1 MTKATETL
9 LKILEE
15 EIVPAQGC
23 TEPIAIAYAGAI
35 LTELLGG
42 VPDHIEAYLSGNMI
56 KNVKSV
62 KIPGSGGLVGIEA
75 AVAMGVL
82 LGSAQ
87 KGMMVIAE
95 ADANRLDEVKA
106 YVKEGKVKSNFE
118 QTEEKLYIR
127 LEAVLGS
134 DTGIVEIKKYHTN
147 VTRLEKNGVSHAK
160 QCGEF
165 IEESMTDDSLLTVDL
180 IYDHANNID
189 LSRIEPLFSKVI
201 EYNCAIAE
209 EGLTNLWGI
218 GIGKTI
224 KEGIEESVYGN
235 DLKNNIT
242 AFAAAGS
249 DARMNGCAMPVM
261 TTSGSGNQ
269 GMTCSLPVIKF
280 CEMKN
285 ISRDKLIRA
294 LFFSH
299 LTAIH
304 IKTLIGRLSAYCG
317 AMASCAGVS
326 GALAYLDGLS
336 LEQIKMAISN
346 TLGTVSGIICDGA
359 KSSCACKI
367 AVGISCAFDSYI
379 AAKKGRALLSG
390 EGIIGSSAE
399 RTIENVGTLAAEG
412 MLETDAVTV
421 HIMMGGKK

>member
-1 MTKATETL
+1 MNEL
-9 LKILEE
+9 EKILSVLAE

-23 TEPIAIAYAGAI
+23 TEPIAIAYAGAR
-35 LTELLGG
+35 LSDELGG
-42 VPDHIEAYLSGNMI
+42 VPDEVTAYLSGNMI

-62 KIPGSGGLVGIEA
+62 KIPASGGMVGIEA
-75 AVAMGVL
+75 AVAMGCI
-82 LGSAQ
+82 LGDAKQ
-87 KGMMVIAE
+87 EMMVIAN
-95 ADANRLDEVKA
+95 ADQDRLSEVDA
-106 YVKEGKVKSNFE
+106 YVRAGKIKSCFE
-118 QTEEKLYIR
+118 RTDEKLYIR
-127 LEAVLGS
+127 LEGKKGTDTAV
-134 DTGIVEIKKYHTN
+134 VEIQKYHTN
-147 VTRLEKNGVSHAK
+147 ITRLKKNGVSEQIAK
-160 QCGEF
+160 GCGSSDEP
-165 IEESMTDDSLLTVDL
+165 MTDDSFLTVDL
-180 IYDHANNID
+180 IYNTADSIEFS
-189 LSRIEPLFSKVI
+189 LIEPLFNQVI
-201 EYNCAIAE
+201 EFNGAIAE
-209 EGLTNLWGI
+209 EGLKNQWGI

-224 KEGIEESVYGN
+224 KEGIDEGIYGN

-285 ISRDKLIRA
+285 IPYEKLIRG

-317 AMASCAGVS
+317 AMASCAAVS
-326 GALAYLDGLS
+326 GAFAYLDGLS
-336 LEQIKMAISN
+336 LDVIKTSISN

-367 AVGISCAFDSYI
+367 AAGLSSAFDSYI

-390 EGIIGSSAE
+390 EGIIGASAE
-399 RTIENVGTLAAEG
+399 STIKNVGTLAAEG
-412 MLETDAVTV
+412 MLETDEVTV
-421 HIMMGGKK
+421 NIMMNEK